1 MLKAGEY
8 CFVFNSRQMGKSSLR
23 VQTIKKLRAVGIKC
37 ASIDLTIL
45 GSHTSPEK
53 WYKGFANQLLSSFEI
68 DDIDFNSWWLQHDSW
83 TEVQRLNLLL
93 ESLLLNKFTSNIII
107 FIDEIDSFLSL
118 KFPVNDFFAL
128 IRSCY
133 NLR

>member
-1 MLKAGEY
+1 MVFSNYYKVGGSLNANHRTYVVRKADAQIFELLKAGEY

-68 DDIDFNSWWLQHDSW
+68 DDID
-83 TEVQRLNLLL
+83 
-93 ESLLLNKFTSNIII
+93 
-107 FIDEIDSFLSL
+107 
-118 KFPVNDFFAL
+118 
-128 IRSCY
+128 
-133 NLR
+133 